1 MIGSSTMTAEPPV
14 PPQGQVARDAYKRA
28 LRTYK
33 QSLSAKE
40 YAKVT
45 VPATLDGT
53 YSRAPDSDYL
63 FRVFIV
69 RIGIARVKIG

>member
-1 MIGSSTMTAEPPV
+1 MTAEPPV
-14 PPQGQVARDAYKRA
+14 RPQGQVARDAYKRA

-45 VPATLDGT
+45 VPATLEGT
-53 YSRAPDSDYL
+53 CILRPLLLSCFGVTKFEICL
-63 FRVFIV
+63 
-69 RIGIARVKIG
+69 

>member
-14 PPQGQVARDAYKRA
+14 RPQGQVARDAYKRA

-53 YSRAPDSDYL
+53 YSRAPSSDCL
-63 FRVFIV
+63 FRVLIV
-69 RIGIARVKIG
+69 RVGIARIRMG